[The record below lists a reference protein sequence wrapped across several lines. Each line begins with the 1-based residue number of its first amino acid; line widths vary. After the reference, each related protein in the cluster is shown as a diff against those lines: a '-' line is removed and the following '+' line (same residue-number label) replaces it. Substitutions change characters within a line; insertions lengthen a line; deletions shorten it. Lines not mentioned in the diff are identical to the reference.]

1 MRHTWSDSYA
11 TPPAQKHAQWAENI
25 KAMLAAGRTLSLN
38 DVAWLYSATG
48 CTPYTS
54 SAESMCDELINK
66 WALMQITAR
75 LKK

>member
-1 MRHTWSDSYA
+1 
-11 TPPAQKHAQWAENI
+11 
-25 KAMLAAGRTLSLN
+25 MLAAGRTLSLN